1 MNNTHNVHIQL
12 YKSKRDRSEK
22 NMIGLTQKGPYQ
34 VNSPIWQ
41 KNIELH

>member
-12 YKSKRDRSEK
+12 YNSKLDRSEK
-22 NMIGLTQKGPYQ
+22 NMIGLPQKGPYQ

-41 KNIELH
+41 KNIKLH